1 MICAPLPPLS
11 TRLPPLRAWGATL
24 LLSQNALSKLAR
36 RPQHLLPPSNHLEKL
51 FLVFIS
57 SHACQTAFLKLVFN
71 ESLILFFLFF
81 FPLFLS
87 NRFLPPPRQLG
98 MRQVTWRTQLTPPC
112 MHEHALTRMHDP
124 THPARAMHHIEL
136 RARSSV
142 YARRPSAH
150 RPTCTTQ
157 HAAHVDYM
165 RTRHADPPYR

>member
-57 SHACQTAFLKLVFN
+57 SHACQTAFLKLAFN

-81 FPLFLS
+81 FPPFLS

-98 MRQVTWRTQLTPPC
+98 MRQVTWRIQPTPPC
-112 MHEHALTRMHDP
+112 MHNPM
-124 THPARAMHHIEL
+124 HPARAMHHIVP

-142 YARRPSAH
+142 YARRPSAR